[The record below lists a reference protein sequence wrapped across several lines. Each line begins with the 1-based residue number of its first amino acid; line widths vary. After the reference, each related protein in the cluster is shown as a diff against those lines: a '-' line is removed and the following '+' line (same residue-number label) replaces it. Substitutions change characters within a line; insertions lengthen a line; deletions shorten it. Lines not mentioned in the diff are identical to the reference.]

1 MARAVS
7 NGRFLSPSS
16 RFYLGGESPYNAAN
30 FHVFFLSINVAKQI
44 QAIRGMNDCLPEQSP
59 AWQKVEETL
68 RQVMSGYGYSE
79 MRMPI
84 VEQTPLFKRAIGE
97 VTDVVEKEMYTFND
111 RNDESLTLRPE
122 GTAGCVRACIEHGLI
137 YNQERRVW
145 YTGPMFRYE
154 RPQKGRYRQFHQ
166 FGVEVFGLN
175 GPDIDAELILL
186 THRLWRLF
194 GIADHVTLQLNT
206 LGQSSERAAYRD
218 ALIAFLE
225 QHQDQLDEDSRRRMY
240 SNPLRVL
247 DSKDERVQALLADAP
262 RLMEYLGEESRAHFE
277 GLKSLLEAAGIAYEV
292 NERLVRGLDY
302 YNLTVFEWV
311 TTSLGAQGTVCGGG
325 RYDGLVE
332 QLGGQATP
340 AVGFAMGMERLVLL
354 LETLELNKDVRPA
367 VDVYLAMVGEGTE
380 VAGFMLAERL
390 RDALPSL
397 RLMNHCGGGNFKKQ
411 LKRADKSGASI
422 ALILGESEVQNGEVT
437 IKYLRGQ
444 AEQVTVKVDE
454 AIALLADKGE

>member
-1 MARAVS
+1 M
-7 NGRFLSPSS
+7 
-16 RFYLGGESPYNAAN
+16 
-30 FHVFFLSINVAKQI
+30 AKQI

-59 AWQKVEETL
+59 AWQKVETAL
-68 RQVMSGYGYSE
+68 RQVMASYGYSE

-186 THRLWRLF
+186 THRLWRQF

-218 ALIAFLE
+218 ALVAFLE
-225 QHQDQLDEDSRRRMY
+225 QHKEVLDEDSRRRMY
-240 SNPLRVL
+240 TNPLRVL

-262 RLMEYLGEESRAHFE
+262 RLMDYLGEESRAHFE
-277 GLKSLLEAAGIAYEV
+277 GLKRLLEAAGIHYEV

-332 QLGGQATP
+332 QLGGSATP

-354 LETLELNKDVRPA
+354 LETLELNQDIPPV
-367 VDVYLAMVGEGTE
+367 VDVYLAMMGEGSE
-380 VAGFMLAERL
+380 MAGFLLAERL
-390 RDALPSL
+390 RDALPEL
-397 RLMNHCGGGNFKKQ
+397 RLMSHCGGGNFKKQ

-422 ALILGESEVQNGEVT
+422 ALILGESEIERGEVT

-444 AEQVTVKVDE
+444 AEQMTVKVDE